1 MNQTNHLWKAQ
12 SKSYQSTNHN
22 QNVLKFYYWKKKEF
36 YTVFRLQTFLFL
48 LCQFYFFTS
57 VFSFLF
63 SFFFLYHWYFFKS
76 IWKTTLFTL
85 LSGFLTHRYCFPCD
99 WKALKYRRILI
110 QNELNQFLRTNFL
123 CTESKFK
130 LEVRL
135 KVSLFFDTSSEH
147 TTCIRCTKDD
157 HMIFRTSQK
166 RHM

>member
-1 MNQTNHLWKAQ
+1 M
-12 SKSYQSTNHN
+12 
-22 QNVLKFYYWKKKEF
+22 KKERILHRF
-36 YTVFRLQTFLFL
+36 SSSNFFIFTLPILF
-48 LCQFYFFTS
+48 FYFRFF
-57 VFSFLF
+57 FSFFL
-63 SFFFLYHWYFFKS
+63 FFLYHWYFFKS

-85 LSGFLTHRYCFPCD
+85 LSGFLTHTYCFPCD

-135 KVSLFFDTSSEH
+135 KVSLFFDTPSEH

>member
-12 SKSYQSTNHN
+12 SKSYQSTNHS
-22 QNVLKFYYWKKKEF
+22 QNVLKFYYLKKNFTPFFVFKLF
-36 YTVFRLQTFLFL
+36 YFYFANSIFLLPFFLF
-48 LCQFYFFTS
+48 FFP
-57 VFSFLF
+57 
-63 SFFFLYHWYFFKS
+63 FFFLYHWYFFKS

-85 LSGFLTHRYCFPCD
+85 LSGFLTHTYCFPCD

-135 KVSLFFDTSSEH
+135 KVSLFFDTPSEH